1 MRKVIFILL
10 ASLLLGA
17 GSFYESEAQMKIGH
31 INSND
36 LLMAMPERDSALSIL
51 ESQRQSILRQSEELS
66 VEYDRKLDAY
76 LRQRDSLT
84 PLVAQTKEDEITDF
98 QERIRTFESAAQQE
112 LQNKQATL
120 FQPIIDKAQSA
131 IKAVAKEN
139 GFTYILDVGSGAVL
153 YFPEEE
159 TYDILPLV
167 KAKLGIL

>member
-1 MRKVIFILL
+1 MKKVLFVLL
-10 ASLLLGA
+10 ASLFIGA
-17 GSFYESEAQMKIGH
+17 GSIYKCSAQLKIGH

-36 LLMAMPERDSALSIL
+36 LLMAMPERDSAMSIL

-66 VEYDRKLDAY
+66 VEYDRKLDTY

-84 PLVAQTKEDEITDF
+84 PLVAQTKEDELTDF

-120 FQPIIDKAQSA
+120 FQPIIEKAQSA
-131 IKAVAKEN
+131 IKAVAEEN

-153 YFPEEE
+153 YFPESE
-159 TYDILPLV
+159 TFDILPLV
-167 KAKLGIL
+167 KTKLGIL